1 MSFVAKVFVV
11 LNFFMSAIFLYFATT
26 MWAANTKWQKM
37 YEAEKSS
44 NVVEIAKV
52 QKLQRDLALKVLG
65 AEKNESAMKSERDRE
80 KREKEDE
87 REKNLTLIANGTK
100 ANNDRDLAENERKE
114 EARENKRLVDDNG
127 KMHNIVTKLQMAV
140 NVERNNAQT
149 YKNQAADV
157 EALLNSTN
165 AQLATANRE
174 LKAAQ
179 NDGAKSSSMIENLIR
194 RGVGVY
200 QILGEIPDQPALNGK
215 VLAVRSDVGL
225 VMLSIGGANGVKVG
239 HQFAISK
246 GAEYKG
252 MVQVVGVFPDM
263 CSAKL
268 MPGTQNT
275 AGLQI
280 ETNDDAQ
287 THF

>member
-37 YEAEKSS
+37 YEAEKTA
-44 NVVEIAKV
+44 NVVEIARN
-52 QKLQRDLALKVLG
+52 QKLQKDLSLKVLG
-65 AEKNESAMKSERDRE
+65 SEKDALTMRGERDNE
-80 KREKEDE
+80 KRAKEDE
-87 REKNLTLIANGTK
+87 REKNLKLLADITE
-100 ANNDRDLAENERKE
+100 ANNKRDLADGERKE
-114 EARENKRLVDDNG
+114 EARENKRLVEDNG
-127 KMHNIVTKLQMAV
+127 KMHSIVAKLQQAV
-140 NVERNNAQT
+140 TVERANAQT
-149 YKNQAADV
+149 EKNRSADL
-157 EALLNSTN
+157 EAELNSTK
-165 AQLATANRE
+165 AQLGSSNRE
-174 LKAAQ
+174 LKVAQ
-179 NDGAKSSSMIENLIR
+179 NDGAKSSAMIENLIR
-194 RGVGVY
+194 KGVDVY
-200 QILGEIPDQPALNGK
+200 KILGEVPDQPAMNGK

-225 VMLSIGGANGVKVG
+225 VMLSMGSTNGVKIG
-239 HQFAISK
+239 YQFAVYK

-252 MVQVVGVFPDM
+252 IVQVVGVFPDM

-275 AGLQI
+275 LGLQI

>member
-100 ANNDRDLAENERKE
+100 ANNDRDLAENER
-114 EARENKRLVDDNG
+114 
-127 KMHNIVTKLQMAV
+127 
-140 NVERNNAQT
+140 
-149 YKNQAADV
+149 
-157 EALLNSTN
+157 
-165 AQLATANRE
+165 
-174 LKAAQ
+174 
-179 NDGAKSSSMIENLIR
+179 
-194 RGVGVY
+194 
-200 QILGEIPDQPALNGK
+200 
-215 VLAVRSDVGL
+215 
-225 VMLSIGGANGVKVG
+225 
-239 HQFAISK
+239 
-246 GAEYKG
+246 
-252 MVQVVGVFPDM
+252 
-263 CSAKL
+263 
-268 MPGTQNT
+268 
-275 AGLQI
+275 
-280 ETNDDAQ
+280 
-287 THF
+287 